1 MKKPTNLF
9 KRAAIAVMAAS
20 IVAATPTVASAA
32 WETTGKGW
40 NWIVNGQKATGW
52 QWIDSQW
59 YFMDSTGTMKTG
71 WVQEGGSWYYLAPSG
86 AMATG
91 WTMADGSWY
100 YLNASGYMM
109 FNNWIVTNG
118 IYYYVGFDGKMLT
131 NQRTPDGY
139 YVDGTGAWI
148 PGI

>member
-71 WVQEGGSWYYLAPSG
+71 WLRIGKKFYYFDSSG
-86 AMATG
+86 VMLRNT
-91 WTMADGSWY
+91 TRVIDGRSFK
-100 YLNASGYMM
+100 
-109 FNNWIVTNG
+109 FNKNG
-118 IYYYVGFDGKMLT
+118 V
-131 NQRTPDGY
+131 R
-139 YVDGTGAWI
+139 VA
-148 PGI
+148 